1 MSSDDASSVESNTLD
16 LPVIDFAAY
25 FRREEDPAAYE
36 TECRRAAEAFKEHGA
51 LAVRDP
57 RVFPE
62 DNERFLDMME
72 RYFGLSD
79 GARGIHI
86 IPLLFAL
93 VDSTT
98 QST

>member
-1 MSSDDASSVESNTLD
+1 MSSEHATSSESNTLD
-16 LPVIDFAAY
+16 LPVIDLAAY
-25 FRREEDPAAYE
+25 FNREADPAAYE
-36 TECRRAAEAFKEHGA
+36 TECRRAAEAFREHGA

-79 GARGIHI
+79 GVRGI
-86 IPLLFAL
+86 
-93 VDSTT
+93 VVY
-98 QST
+98 